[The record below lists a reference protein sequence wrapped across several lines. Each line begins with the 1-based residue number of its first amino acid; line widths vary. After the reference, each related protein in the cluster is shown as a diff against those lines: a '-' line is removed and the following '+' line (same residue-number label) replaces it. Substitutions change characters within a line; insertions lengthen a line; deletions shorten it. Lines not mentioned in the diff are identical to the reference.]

1 MFGTPNQTV
10 RMRKRPRH
18 FAGSVCG
25 SKWGRHSACQV
36 VLVILGALAAIPSPA
51 QDTNFGFSV
60 PMTVSAGGMY
70 TERLQYEGP
79 ASPITGGFRA
89 MFCPTLKLGSH
100 WFAYS
105 AVQVRLAP
113 YFYYDA
119 YDGDHEFYNNVI
131 QAYLGCSFR
140 AGQTSVVLKAGRLT
154 SALGSFP
161 LRYDDVNN
169 PLLDQPLQYISQL
182 SLTAN
187 QLPCGVKDLT
197 SQEYGAVWFGC
208 GGVPGWQNGLTPV
221 TLYGLTGVEAD
232 ISGYGFDGRL
242 QATSGSPAS
251 PQGIRYA
258 DQYAQWTAGTGYTI
272 FQGSRVGVSGFRGPY
287 LDRALANLLPIGTT
301 VRDFPASAVGAD
313 VQWARGHWSISGE
326 LQRFWYD
333 LPNFVQSPSVTAGY
347 GEVKS
352 VLTPRFYLAGRVG
365 WMKPGRVADN
375 QGVSAAEFAPK
386 MASYEFAAGCWLNR
400 HQLLKVGYEWL
411 DIQYQ
416 GGTHNNVLG
425 VQLVT
430 SIHALNWAFH

>member
-1 MFGTPNQTV
+1 MSSCARVVN
-10 RMRKRPRH
+10 PRRLRRSPI
-18 FAGSVCG
+18 GE
-25 SKWGRHSACQV
+25 QV
-36 VLVILGALAAIPSPA
+36 INLPHTFVLIILYTLAAMQSPA
-51 QDTNFGFSV
+51 QDANFGFSV
-60 PMTVSAGGMY
+60 PMTISAGGMY
-70 TERLQYEGP
+70 TERLQSEGP

-89 MFCPTLKLGSH
+89 MFYPTLKLGSH

-113 YFYYDA
+113 YFYYDT

-131 QAYLGCSFR
+131 QAYLGYSFR
-140 AGQTSVVLKAGRLT
+140 AGQTSVVLKAGRLS
-154 SALGSFP
+154 SAFGSFP
-161 LRYDDVNN
+161 LRYDDADN

-197 SQEYGAVWFGC
+197 AQSYGAVWFGC
-208 GGVPGWQNGLTPV
+208 GGAPDWQDGLTPV

-251 PQGIRYA
+251 PQA
-258 DQYAQWTAGTGYTI
+258 LESANQYAQWTAGAGYTI
-272 FQGSRVGVSGFRGPY
+272 VQGFRVGVSGFRGPY
-287 LDRALANLLPIGTT
+287 LDPTLAGLLPTGTT

-326 LQRFWYD
+326 WQKFGYD

-365 WMKPGRVADN
+365 WLKPGHVADN
-375 QGVSAAEFAPK
+375 QGIRADEFAPK

-411 DIQYQ
+411 DVQYQ
-416 GGTHNNVLG
+416 GGSHNNVLG
-425 VQLVT
+425 LQLVT
-430 SIHALNWAFH
+430 SIHALNWAFR